1 MSKSCKRDFSM
12 SEQESAFEMIEL
24 SMAGLDVLTRAF
36 EVIERA
42 CQETQTQCGPLIE
55 NPPKELIN

>member
-1 MSKSCKRDFSM
+1 MSKSCKRDSGM
-12 SEQESAFEMIEL
+12 TEQESAFEMIEL

-36 EVIERA
+36 QVIERA
-42 CQETQTQCGPLIE
+42 CQESQAEYLPLVE